1 MRGRR
6 TREVGHGLAL
16 VVLAAAAAAA
26 QSVTNAQLQKGL
38 ADPGAWLNYGGDYGS
53 QRHSPLTQITPANVD
68 QLSVQWAFQTN
79 QLGKFESTPLV
90 LNGIMYFTGPNNTA
104 WAVDARTGR
113 QIWTYRRELPEG
125 VEPAHDGLTVELP
138 ADVTVA

>member
-1 MRGRR
+1 MSGRITRGV
-6 TREVGHGLAL
+6 VGAWAL
-16 VVLAAAAAAA
+16 VIVAVASASA

-79 QLGKFESTPLV
+79 QLGKFESTPIV
-90 LNGIMYFTGPNNTA
+90 LNGIMYFTGPNNAA

-113 QIWTYRRELPEG
+113 QIWTCAAAASIAASPCS
-125 VEPAHDGLTVELP
+125 AT
-138 ADVTVA
+138 ACS